1 MFSPTQL
8 SWLLDGACFL
18 CYRPG
23 QLEGH
28 TVFIL
33 IPNPWESLGWS
44 SMGLVLDL
52 IHWAK
57 DTVGLLH
64 LDPCE
69 DRVIHHWTGQFSVPV
84 ALLSTCA
91 RFYSTV

>member
-1 MFSPTQL
+1 
-8 SWLLDGACFL
+8 
-18 CYRPG
+18 
-23 QLEGH
+23 
-28 TVFIL
+28 
-33 IPNPWESLGWS
+33 
-44 SMGLVLDL
+44 MGLVLDL

-64 LDPCE
+64 LDSCE